1 MFFFLFL
8 FENYYVIS
16 LLSVYPHHKI
26 YFPGKMKI
34 ILIVI
39 EMHINKEI
47 ILEFVDIDNSL
58 KLFIGTVEVMYDFVE
73 KKKMFREHSL
83 SKVKNNLQK

>member
-1 MFFFLFL
+1 
-8 FENYYVIS
+8 
-16 LLSVYPHHKI
+16 
-26 YFPGKMKI
+26 MKI

-73 KKKMFREHSL
+73 KKKCFANIRCRK
-83 SKVKNNLQK
+83 SKLIYRNDSISILISI